1 MSYSLFQHKRN
12 QKSKRSSSSPKPPIQ
27 TFPPPPRPP
36 PPPLPRSPPPPR
48 STIQSLPPAPHP
60 SESLAKAVIEGFV
73 FGTGSALAREAVNRT
88 LKMPVGAGVCVEP
101 ERKKSPCELIETQIQ
116 ECMDKV
122 SNHGNFCSDL
132 FEKYIQQCA
141 SQNTN
146 P

>member
-1 MSYSLFQHKRN
+1 MMSYSLFQHKRN
-12 QKSKRSSSSPKPPIQ
+12 QNSKRSSSSPKPPTQ
-27 TFPPPPRPP
+27 TFPPPP
-36 PPPLPRSPPPPR
+36 LSPPPPR
-48 STIQSLPPAPHP
+48 SATQSLPPAPHP
-60 SESLAKAVIEGFV
+60 SESLAKAIMEGFV

-88 LKMPVGAGVCVEP
+88 LKMPAGAGVEP
-101 ERKKSPCELIETQIQ
+101 ECKKSPCELIETQIQ